1 MYTYLCSFKT
11 SPYLA
16 NSVPL
21 LRFDHSEYYVNYSK
35 MSKCKGWSIPQKSLV
50 ASSSLIRVTLSS
62 CEVSSLY
69 LIIRNVIMTRSIM
82 NEILSWFFSFWSL
95 ITPQVGRVAHLH
107 FFSSS
112 RVFLSN
118 LFIAP
123 FTHSRHL
130 CARGKKIAVVQKRV

>member
-21 LRFDHSEYYVNYSK
+21 LRFVTILNNLEYSK

-62 CEVSSLY
+62 CEVFSILNNKECYNDPFHNEWNFKLILFFLVSHHSSSS
-69 LIIRNVIMTRSIM
+69 RA
-82 NEILSWFFSFWSL
+82 
-95 ITPQVGRVAHLH
+95 AHLH

-130 CARGKKIAVVQKRV
+130 CARGEKIAVVQKRV